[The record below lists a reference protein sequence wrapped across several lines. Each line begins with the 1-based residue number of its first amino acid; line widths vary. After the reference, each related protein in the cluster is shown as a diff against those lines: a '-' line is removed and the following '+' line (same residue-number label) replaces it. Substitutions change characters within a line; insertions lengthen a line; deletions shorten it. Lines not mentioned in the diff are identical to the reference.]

1 MNAHR
6 WLRTSLVA
14 FLVAIAAQPLA
25 GLAQQ
30 AVAEHGNGLQPL
42 ARDGWHDFDWEIG
55 VWKTRL
61 KRRLHPLT
69 ASNEWVE
76 YQGTSAVRKI
86 WNGRA
91 NMVELD
97 VTGSAGHIEGASWR
111 LYNPEARQWSLN
123 VSNVRVGTLSP
134 PTIGEF
140 KDGRGEFYSGETLEG
155 RAILVRFVISDITA
169 NSAHFE
175 QALSSDGGKTWET
188 NWIADDTRLKE

>member
-1 MNAHR
+1 MIEHR
-6 WLRTSLVA
+6 WLRTSL
-14 FLVAIAAQPLA
+14 LTSLLTIAAQPLA

-30 AVAEHGNGLQPL
+30 TASMRADGPQPQVH
-42 ARDGWHDFDWEIG
+42 DGSRDFDWEDG
-55 VWKTRL
+55 LWRTHL

-69 ASNEWVE
+69 GSNEWVE
-76 YQGTSAVRKI
+76 YQGTTTVRKI

-97 VTGSAGHIEGASWR
+97 VTGPAGHIEGASWR

-123 VSNVRVGTLSP
+123 FANVKVGTLSP

-155 RAILVRFVISDITA
+155 RAIFVRFLISDITA

-175 QALSSDGGKTWET
+175 QAFSPDGGKTWET